1 MNILVTYDVGDTES
15 KAGQRRL
22 RKVAIICKN
31 FGQRVQFS
39 VFECEISEA
48 QFEMMKAQLLKTI
61 DKSLDNLRFYKLMGS
76 RDRAVEAYGIDRYI
90 DFNEPLIL

>member
-1 MNILVTYDVGDTES
+1 MNILVAYDVGDTES
-15 KAGQRRL
+15 NAGQRRL

-48 QFEMMKAQLLKTI
+48 QFESMKAQLLKAI
-61 DKSLDNLRFYKLMGS
+61 DKNLDNLRFYKLMGS
-76 RDRAVEAYGIDRYI
+76 RDRAVEAYGVDRYI